1 MIAVKAINLTLIQD
15 AARILQLKGADSYR
29 LLYYTKKIIV
39 FIRFYALF
47 TSLRVLGV
55 LGVMYVRLRV
65 QDVRQRVLEVNVP
78 CLMPLLHSSFL
89 FQLGPG
95 GQLLYLHDLPL
106 HWAY

>member
-55 LGVMYVRLRV
+55 MY
-65 QDVRQRVLEVNVP
+65 VRQRVLGVNLHG
-78 CLMPLLHSSFL
+78 LMPLLHSSFL
-89 FQLGPG
+89 FQLGSG
-95 GQLLYLHDLPL
+95 GQLL
-106 HWAY
+106 

>member
-47 TSLRVLGV
+47 TSLRVL
-55 LGVMYVRLRV
+55 
-65 QDVRQRVLEVNVP
+65 EVNVP

-89 FQLGPG
+89 FQLGSG

-106 HWAY
+106 RWAY

>member
-47 TSLRVLGV
+47 TSLRVL
-55 LGVMYVRLRV
+55 
-65 QDVRQRVLEVNVP
+65 EVNVP